1 MVLYF
6 VSCNYP
12 KFVIIVLVPQNL
24 FMFALFTDFYIKAY
38 VKKKTKVP
46 SAIDDVAQKKSL
58 ASSGGGSASSA
69 GADAAA
75 AEGQKAKSH

>member
-6 VSCNYP
+6 ITCNYP

-38 VKKKTKVP
+38 VKKKPAKTTQAAVT
-46 SAIDDVAQKKSL
+46 AQMDSSGKSL
-58 ASSGGGSASSA
+58 PSPSSSGEAVKSS
-69 GADAAA
+69 
-75 AEGQKAKSH
+75 

>member
-38 VKKKTKVP
+38 VKKKTTKVP
-46 SAIDDVAQKKSL
+46 VAIDEVAKEKS
-58 ASSGGGSASSA
+58 SSA
-69 GADAAA
+69 GADTAAT
-75 AEGQKAKSH
+75 EGQKAKSH